1 MIDRKIEKFDTSVS
15 SNDKQIEDIKNIQII
30 GEDSY
35 YIYTTV
41 SAIKNIVTTGFDQI
55 VLTVTFTADNQNN
68 AFAELGYQFYVGS
81 VSPANEN
88 IYYEFEILRKYSTP
102 DTKVSTWE
110 AKSTYRPAG
119 TYNAIFYVRSFDT
132 GVINVS

>member
-1 MIDRKIEKFDTSVS
+1 MDRKTHQFNTSVA
-15 SNDKQIEDIKNIQII
+15 DTGKQIEDIKNFQTI

-41 SAIKNIVTTGFDQI
+41 SPVVTVVQGGFGRI
-55 VLTVTFTADNQNN
+55 RKTITFTADHQEN

-81 VSPANEN
+81 VSPSNEN
-88 IYYEFEILRKYSTP
+88 IFYEFEILRKYSVP
-102 DTKVSTWE
+102 GSKVSTWDVE
-110 AKSTYRPAG
+110 NLSRSAG
-119 TYNAIFYVRSFDT
+119 TYNMVFYVRSFDT